1 MQRHRTWWLLFGIT
15 GFWQVYK
22 SFVRTSLM
30 VLWLRLRVA
39 IAGCPG

>member
-22 SFVRTSLM
+22 SFVRTDGP
-30 VLWLRLRVA
+30 VLRLRVP